1 MNRLL
6 KPLSFALA
14 LLLVLALFPTPARAA
29 SGFARDTSDYTTPS
43 DTADHTLQI
52 SFYLTYDGKRVTP
65 SNLPE
70 GISGVTATVQSPNA
84 SVIDGGGTQSQ
95 VLSGNGLFNFVFTT
109 KADATNSSYSMP
121 FLITYNLNGAYTTA
135 QISAPY
141 TITHGVDTGSSGGNT
156 GDTGEIYDPFQPQ
169 EEIDKSKLQT
179 KYDITLVSKPAAQDK
194 MDGTVDLRLYLAY
207 QGNQDLNDAPISYI
221 RVEPVIPEDTKNFP
235 FELDSSSY
243 VKDFADL
250 IDVRDKDGEIVETYF
265 DFPFRVKKDAVNG
278 TYAIQFK
285 VYHLFANTN
294 LQETAP
300 AETDITTYVQIRY
313 GKEPE
318 KEEKPEETPVP
329 DPSTAIL
336 LLEDYTMNPQE
347 VKAGEEFDL
356 TLRIRNT
363 SNRTVTDV
371 KSTLEEAKST
381 IVPVNGTNSFFIERI
396 KAGETVE
403 KTIRVRATPSAG
415 VEPVSLTLK
424 NEFIQEDAAKT
435 SQDTFSLP
443 IVQVANL
450 SLDTPNYP
458 IDCYQGESFNLMMNL
473 YNKGRTTLYNVSVT
487 FESDAMSAD
496 ENYYAGNM
504 ESGSTREYD
513 VMITPNADAS
523 GQVDGEIVVTYED
536 EDGNQTEKRT
546 PVTVNVAAMDYGYD
560 DMMIPD
566 EPVMTEPVSAGFAV
580 WGYIVIGV
588 VVAGAIVAVIVI
600 VRRRK
605 KAKVDDDEME

>member
-14 LLLVLALFPTPARAA
+14 LLLVLALFPISATADA
-29 SGFARDTSDYTTPS
+29 GFAIDQNGYSTPS
-43 DTADHTLQI
+43 DNNSHNLTM
-52 SFYLTYDGKRVTP
+52 SFYLTYNGVRVTSLP
-65 SNLPE
+65 AGVDNFIITAQTPNYSNSFTSIVGTPDYQ
-70 GISGVTATVQSPNA
+70 TFPA
-84 SVIDGGGTQSQ
+84 DG
-95 VLSGNGLFNFVFTT
+95 FTFTFQT
-109 KADATNSSYSMP
+109 KADAYNGLYTWP
-121 FLITYNLNGAYTTA
+121 FTVTYTKDGAPVTDMIYA
-135 QISAPY
+135 EYQIVN
-141 TITHGVDTGSSGGNT
+141 GVDPIDNPDMGVGGSN
-156 GDTGEIYDPFQPQ
+156 
-169 EEIDKSKLQT
+169 EEISKDKLQT
-179 KYDITLVSKPAAQDK
+179 PYDITLVSKPAAQDK

-250 IDVRDKDGEIVETYF
+250 IDVRDEDGEIVETYF

-318 KEEKPEETPVP
+318 EEEKPEETPVP

-363 SNRTVTDV
+363 SDRTVTDV

-424 NEFIQEDAAKT
+424 NEFVQEDAAKT

-546 PVTVNVAAMDYGYD
+546 PVTINVVAMDYGND
-560 DMMIPD
+560 DMVIPD
-566 EPVMTEPVSAGFAV
+566 EPVMTEPVSAGFPV

>member
-14 LLLVLALFPTPARAA
+14 LLLVLALFPTPVRAA
-29 SGFARDTSDYTTPS
+29 SGFAVDSNGYITPN
-43 DTADHTLQI
+43 DTADHSLTM
-52 SFYLTYDGKRVTP
+52 SFYLKYGDERVTGTTP
-65 SNLPE
+65 DLSNVKVTVQDPNQSV
-70 GISGVTATVQSPNA
+70 ISGGTGLSQSLSADGLFTFTFNTRPDAPNGIYRMKFQVSYNNGQTATV
-84 SVIDGGGTQSQ
+84 
-95 VLSGNGLFNFVFTT
+95 
-109 KADATNSSYSMP
+109 
-121 FLITYNLNGAYTTA
+121 
-135 QISAPY
+135 SARY
-141 TITHGVDTGSSGGNT
+141 TIVNGVDTSTGGDDT
-156 GDTGEIYDPFQPQ
+156 GDSGEIYDPFQPQ

-318 KEEKPEETPVP
+318 EEEKPEETPVP

-363 SNRTVTDV
+363 SDRTVTDV

-424 NEFIQEDAAKT
+424 NEFVQEDAAKT

-443 IVQVANL
+443 IVQVSYL

-560 DMMIPD
+560 DMYIPE
-566 EPVMTEPVSAGFAV
+566 EPVTAEPVPAGFPV
-580 WGYIVIGV
+580 WGYIVLGV
-588 VVAGAIVAVIVI
+588 VVAGAIAAVIVI

>member
-14 LLLVLALFPTPARAA
+14 LLLVLALFPTPVRAA
-29 SGFARDTSDYTTPS
+29 SGFAVDSNGYITPN
-43 DTADHTLQI
+43 DTADHSLTM
-52 SFYLTYDGKRVTP
+52 SFYLKYGDERVTGTTP
-65 SNLPE
+65 DLSNVKVTVQDPNQSV
-70 GISGVTATVQSPNA
+70 ISGGTGLSQSLSADGLFTFTFNTRPDAPNGIYRMKFQVSYNNGQTATV
-84 SVIDGGGTQSQ
+84 
-95 VLSGNGLFNFVFTT
+95 
-109 KADATNSSYSMP
+109 
-121 FLITYNLNGAYTTA
+121 
-135 QISAPY
+135 SARY
-141 TITHGVDTGSSGGNT
+141 TIVNGVDTSTGGDDT
-156 GDTGEIYDPFQPQ
+156 GDSGEIYDPFQPQ

-318 KEEKPEETPVP
+318 EEEKPEETPVP

-363 SNRTVTDV
+363 SDRTVTDV

-424 NEFIQEDAAKT
+424 NEFVQEDAAKT

-443 IVQVANL
+443 IVQVSNL

-473 YNKGRTTLYNVSVT
+473 YNKGKTTLYNVSVT
-487 FESDAMSAD
+487 FESDTMSAD

-546 PVTVNVAAMDYGYD
+546 PVTVNVAAMDYGND

-566 EPVMTEPVSAGFAV
+566 EPVMTEPVSAGFPV

>member
-1 MNRLL
+1 MNFDLVVKNGVVYTEQGFYKL
-6 KPLSFALA
+6 NVGVQGEKIA
-14 LLLVLALFPTPARAA
+14 VLADPAVPLE
-29 SGFARDTSDYTTPS
+29 GAR
-43 DTADHTLQI
+43 
-52 SFYLTYDGKRVTP
+52 
-65 SNLPE
+65 
-70 GISGVTATVQSPNA
+70 
-84 SVIDGGGTQSQ
+84 VIDAQGKYVLPGFIDCHCHLRDPGLTQKEDFYTGTMAAAH
-95 VLSGNGLFNFVFTT
+95 SG
-109 KADATNSSYSMP
+109 
-121 FLITYNLNGAYTTA
+121 ITMVC
-135 QISAPY
+135 P
-141 TITHGVDTGSSGGNT
+141 
-156 GDTGEIYDPFQPQ
+156 QPN
-169 EEIDKSKLQT
+169 IK
-179 KYDITLVSKPAAQDK
+179 
-194 MDGTVDLRLYLAY
+194 
-207 QGNQDLNDAPISYI
+207 
-221 RVEPVIPEDTKNFP
+221 
-235 FELDSSSY
+235 
-243 VKDFADL
+243 
-250 IDVRDKDGEIVETYF
+250 
-265 DFPFRVKKDAVNG
+265 
-278 TYAIQFK
+278 
-285 VYHLFANTN
+285 
-294 LQETAP
+294 
-300 AETDITTYVQIRY
+300 
-313 GKEPE
+313 
-318 KEEKPEETPVP
+318 PVP
-329 DPSTAIL
+329 NTLDAY
-336 LLEDYTMNPQE
+336 LEE

-424 NEFIQEDAAKT
+424 NEFVQEDAAKT

-546 PVTVNVAAMDYGYD
+546 PVTVNVVAMDYGND
-560 DMMIPD
+560 DMVIPD
-566 EPVMTEPVSAGFAV
+566 EPVMTEPVSAGFPV

-588 VVAGAIVAVIVI
+588 VVAGAIAAVIVI

>member
-29 SGFARDTSDYTTPS
+29 TGFAVDSNGYITPS
-43 DTADHTLQI
+43 DTADHSLTM
-52 SFYLTYDGKRVTP
+52 SFYLKYGDERVTGTTP
-65 SNLPE
+65 DLSNVKVTVQDPNQSV
-70 GISGVTATVQSPNA
+70 ISGGTGLSQSLSADGLFTFTFNTRPDAPNGIYRMKFQVSYNNGQTATV
-84 SVIDGGGTQSQ
+84 
-95 VLSGNGLFNFVFTT
+95 
-109 KADATNSSYSMP
+109 
-121 FLITYNLNGAYTTA
+121 
-135 QISAPY
+135 SARY
-141 TITHGVDTGSSGGNT
+141 TIVNGVDTSTGGDDT
-156 GDTGEIYDPFQPQ
+156 GDSGEIYDPFQPQ

-265 DFPFRVKKDAVNG
+265 DFPFRVKKEAVNG

-318 KEEKPEETPVP
+318 EEEKPEETPVP

-424 NEFIQEDAAKT
+424 NEFVQEDAAKT

-560 DMMIPD
+560 DMYIPE
-566 EPVMTEPVSAGFAV
+566 EPVIAEPVSAGFPV

-588 VVAGAIVAVIVI
+588 VVAGAIAAVIVI

>member
-14 LLLVLALFPTPARAA
+14 LLLVLALFPTPVRAA
-29 SGFARDTSDYTTPS
+29 TGFAVDSNGYITPS
-43 DTADHTLQI
+43 DTADHSLTM
-52 SFYLTYDGKRVTP
+52 SFYLKYGDERVNSSTP
-65 SNLPE
+65 GLSNVTVSVQDPNQSV
-70 GISGVTATVQSPNA
+70 ISGGTGLSQSLSSDGLFTFTFNTRPDAPNGSYRMKFQVSYNNGQTATV
-84 SVIDGGGTQSQ
+84 
-95 VLSGNGLFNFVFTT
+95 
-109 KADATNSSYSMP
+109 
-121 FLITYNLNGAYTTA
+121 
-135 QISAPY
+135 SARY
-141 TITHGVDTGSSGGNT
+141 TIVNGVDTSTGGDDT

-169 EEIDKSKLQT
+169 EEIDKDKLQT

-318 KEEKPEETPVP
+318 EEEKPEETPVP

-363 SNRTVTDV
+363 SDRTVTDV

-424 NEFIQEDAAKT
+424 NEFVQEDAAKT

-487 FESDAMSAD
+487 FESDTMSAD

-566 EPVMTEPVSAGFAV
+566 EPVIAEPVSAGFPV

-588 VVAGAIVAVIVI
+588 VVAGAIAAVIVI

>member
-29 SGFARDTSDYTTPS
+29 TGFAVDSNGYITPS
-43 DTADHTLQI
+43 DTADHSLTM
-52 SFYLTYDGKRVTP
+52 SFYLKYGDERVTGTTP
-65 SNLPE
+65 DLSNVKVTVQDPNQSV
-70 GISGVTATVQSPNA
+70 ISGGTGLSQSLSADGLFTFTFNTRPDAPNGIYRMKFQVSYNNGQTATV
-84 SVIDGGGTQSQ
+84 
-95 VLSGNGLFNFVFTT
+95 
-109 KADATNSSYSMP
+109 
-121 FLITYNLNGAYTTA
+121 
-135 QISAPY
+135 SARY
-141 TITHGVDTGSSGGNT
+141 TIVNGVDASTGGDDT
-156 GDTGEIYDPFQPQ
+156 GDSGEIYDPFQPQ
-169 EEIDKSKLQT
+169 EDIDKSKLQT

-250 IDVRDKDGEIVETYF
+250 IDVRDEDGEIVETYF

-294 LQETAP
+294 LQETTP

-318 KEEKPEETPVP
+318 EEEKPEETPVP

-363 SNRTVTDV
+363 SDRTVTDV

-424 NEFIQEDAAKT
+424 NEFVQEDAAKT

-487 FESDAMSAD
+487 FESDTMSAD

-546 PVTVNVAAMDYGYD
+546 PVTVNVAAMDYGND
-560 DMMIPD
+560 DMYIPE
-566 EPVMTEPVSAGFAV
+566 EPVIAEPVSAGFPV

-588 VVAGAIVAVIVI
+588 VVAGAIAAVIVI

>member
-29 SGFARDTSDYTTPS
+29 TGFAVDSNGYITPS
-43 DTADHTLQI
+43 DTADHSLTM
-52 SFYLTYDGKRVTP
+52 SFYLKYGDERVNSSTP
-65 SNLPE
+65 GLSNVTVSVQDPNQSV
-70 GISGVTATVQSPNA
+70 ISGGTGLSQSLSSDGLFTFTFNTRPDAPNGSYRMKFQVSYNNGQTATV
-84 SVIDGGGTQSQ
+84 
-95 VLSGNGLFNFVFTT
+95 
-109 KADATNSSYSMP
+109 
-121 FLITYNLNGAYTTA
+121 
-135 QISAPY
+135 SARY
-141 TITHGVDTGSSGGNT
+141 TIVNGVDTGSSGGG
-156 GDTGEIYDPFQPQ
+156 GDSGEIYDPFQPQ

-179 KYDITLVSKPAAQDK
+179 KYDITLVSKPAAQDQ

-250 IDVRDKDGEIVETYF
+250 IDVRDEDGEIVETYF

-318 KEEKPEETPVP
+318 EEEKPEETPVP

-363 SNRTVTDV
+363 SDRTVTDV

-424 NEFIQEDAAKT
+424 NEFVQEDAAKT

-560 DMMIPD
+560 DMYIPE
-566 EPVMTEPVSAGFAV
+566 EPVIAEPVSAGFPV

-588 VVAGAIVAVIVI
+588 VVAGAIAAVIVI

>member
-14 LLLVLALFPTPARAA
+14 LLLVLALFPTPVRAA
-29 SGFARDTSDYTTPS
+29 SGFAVDSNGYITPN
-43 DTADHTLQI
+43 DTADHSLTM
-52 SFYLTYDGKRVTP
+52 SFYLKYGDERVTGTTP
-65 SNLPE
+65 DLSNVKVTVQDPNQSV
-70 GISGVTATVQSPNA
+70 ISGGTGLSQSLSADGLFTFTFNTRPDAPNGIYRMKFQVSYNNGQTATV
-84 SVIDGGGTQSQ
+84 
-95 VLSGNGLFNFVFTT
+95 
-109 KADATNSSYSMP
+109 
-121 FLITYNLNGAYTTA
+121 
-135 QISAPY
+135 SARY
-141 TITHGVDTGSSGGNT
+141 TIVNGVDTSTGGDDT
-156 GDTGEIYDPFQPQ
+156 GDSGEIYDPFQPQ

-318 KEEKPEETPVP
+318 EEEKPEETPVP

-363 SNRTVTDV
+363 SDRTVTDV

-424 NEFIQEDAAKT
+424 NEFVQEDAAKT

-473 YNKGRTTLYNVSVT
+473 YNKGKTTLYNVSVT

-560 DMMIPD
+560 DMYIPE
-566 EPVMTEPVSAGFAV
+566 EPVTAEPVPAGFPV
-580 WGYIVIGV
+580 WGYIVLGV
-588 VVAGAIVAVIVI
+588 VVAGAVVAVIVI

>member
-29 SGFARDTSDYTTPS
+29 TGFAVDSNGYITPS
-43 DTADHTLQI
+43 DTADHSLTM
-52 SFYLTYDGKRVTP
+52 SFYLKYGDERVNSSTP
-65 SNLPE
+65 GLSNVTVSVQDPNQSV
-70 GISGVTATVQSPNA
+70 ISGGTGLSQSLSSDGLFTFTFNTRPDAPNGIYRMKFQVSYNNGQTATV
-84 SVIDGGGTQSQ
+84 
-95 VLSGNGLFNFVFTT
+95 
-109 KADATNSSYSMP
+109 
-121 FLITYNLNGAYTTA
+121 
-135 QISAPY
+135 SARY
-141 TITHGVDTGSSGGNT
+141 TIVNGVDTSTGGDDT
-156 GDTGEIYDPFQPQ
+156 GDSGEIYDPFQPQ

-318 KEEKPEETPVP
+318 EEEKPEETPVP

-363 SNRTVTDV
+363 SDRTVTDV

-424 NEFIQEDAAKT
+424 NEFVQEDAAKT

-487 FESDAMSAD
+487 FESDTMSAD

-560 DMMIPD
+560 DMYIPE
-566 EPVMTEPVSAGFAV
+566 EPVIAEPVSAGFPV

-588 VVAGAIVAVIVI
+588 VVAGAIAAVIVI

>member
-14 LLLVLALFPTPARAA
+14 LLLVLALFPTPVRAA
-29 SGFARDTSDYTTPS
+29 SGFAVDSNGYITPN
-43 DTADHTLQI
+43 DTADHSLTM
-52 SFYLTYDGKRVTP
+52 SFYLKYGDERVTGTTP
-65 SNLPE
+65 DLSNVKVTVQDPNQSV
-70 GISGVTATVQSPNA
+70 ISGGTGLSQSLSADGLFTFTFNTRPDAPNGIYRMKFQVSYNNGQTATV
-84 SVIDGGGTQSQ
+84 
-95 VLSGNGLFNFVFTT
+95 
-109 KADATNSSYSMP
+109 
-121 FLITYNLNGAYTTA
+121 
-135 QISAPY
+135 SARY
-141 TITHGVDTGSSGGNT
+141 TIVNGVDTSTGGDDT
-156 GDTGEIYDPFQPQ
+156 GDSGEIYDPFQPQ

-250 IDVRDKDGEIVETYF
+250 INVRDKDGEIVETYF

-294 LQETAP
+294 LQETTP

-363 SNRTVTDV
+363 SDRTVTDV

-424 NEFIQEDAAKT
+424 NEFVQEDAAKT

-546 PVTVNVAAMDYGYD
+546 PVTVNVVAMDYGND

-566 EPVMTEPVSAGFAV
+566 EPVMTEPVSAGFPV

-588 VVAGAIVAVIVI
+588 VVAGAIAAVIVI

>member
-29 SGFARDTSDYTTPS
+29 SGFAVDSNGYITPN
-43 DTADHTLQI
+43 DTADHSLTM
-52 SFYLTYDGKRVTP
+52 SFYLKYGDERVNSSTP
-65 SNLPE
+65 GLSNVTVSVQDPNQSV
-70 GISGVTATVQSPNA
+70 ISGGTGLSQSLSADGLFTFTFNTRPDAPNGIYRMKFQVSYNNGQTATV
-84 SVIDGGGTQSQ
+84 
-95 VLSGNGLFNFVFTT
+95 
-109 KADATNSSYSMP
+109 
-121 FLITYNLNGAYTTA
+121 
-135 QISAPY
+135 SARY
-141 TITHGVDTGSSGGNT
+141 TIVNGVDTSTGGDDT
-156 GDTGEIYDPFQPQ
+156 GDSGEIYDPFQPQ

-294 LQETAP
+294 LQETTP

-318 KEEKPEETPVP
+318 EEEKPEETPVP

-363 SNRTVTDV
+363 SDRTVTDV

-424 NEFIQEDAAKT
+424 NEFVQEDAAKT

-443 IVQVANL
+443 IVQVSNL

-560 DMMIPD
+560 DMYIPE
-566 EPVMTEPVSAGFAV
+566 EPVIAEPVSAGFPV

-588 VVAGAIVAVIVI
+588 VVAGAIAAVIVI

>member
-14 LLLVLALFPTPARAA
+14 LLLVLALFPITARADA
-29 SGFARDTSDYTTPS
+29 GFGLDLNGYSTPTDNNS
-43 DTADHTLQI
+43 HNLTFH
-52 SFYLTYDGKRVTP
+52 FYLTYNGARVT
-65 SNLPE
+65 SLPQ
-70 GISGVTATVQSPNA
+70 GVT
-84 SVIDGGGTQSQ
+84 D
-95 VLSGNGLFNFVFTT
+95 FTIAA
-109 KADATNSSYSMP
+109 KQPDRSNSFSSIIGNSSYNSITASGFTFQFETKP
-121 FLITYNLNGAYTTA
+121 DAYNGVYTWQFTITYKLNGAEVTDTILAEY
-135 QISAPY
+135 QIVN
-141 TITHGVDTGSSGGNT
+141 GVDPIDNPDMGVGGSN
-156 GDTGEIYDPFQPQ
+156 
-169 EEIDKSKLQT
+169 EEISKDKLQT
-179 KYDITLVSKPAAQDK
+179 PYDITLVSKPAAQDK

-294 LQETAP
+294 LQETTP

-318 KEEKPEETPVP
+318 EEEKPEETPVP

-363 SNRTVTDV
+363 SDRTVTDV

-424 NEFIQEDAAKT
+424 NEFVQEDAAKT

-560 DMMIPD
+560 DMYIPE
-566 EPVMTEPVSAGFAV
+566 EPVIAEPVSAGFPV

-588 VVAGAIVAVIVI
+588 VVAGAIAAVIVI

>member
-14 LLLVLALFPTPARAA
+14 LLLVLALFPISATADA
-29 SGFARDTSDYTTPS
+29 GFAIDQNGYSTPS
-43 DTADHTLQI
+43 DNNSHNLTM
-52 SFYLTYDGKRVTP
+52 SFYLTYNGVRVTSLP
-65 SNLPE
+65 AGVDNFIITAQTPNYSNSFTSIVGTPDYQ
-70 GISGVTATVQSPNA
+70 TFPA
-84 SVIDGGGTQSQ
+84 DG
-95 VLSGNGLFNFVFTT
+95 FTFTFQT
-109 KADATNSSYSMP
+109 KADAYNGRYTWP
-121 FLITYNLNGAYTTA
+121 FTVTYTKDGAPVTDMIYA
-135 QISAPY
+135 EYQIVN
-141 TITHGVDTGSSGGNT
+141 GVDPIDNPDMGVGGSN
-156 GDTGEIYDPFQPQ
+156 
-169 EEIDKSKLQT
+169 EEISKDKLQT
-179 KYDITLVSKPAAQDK
+179 PYDITLVSKPAAQDK

-318 KEEKPEETPVP
+318 EEEKPEETPVP

-363 SNRTVTDV
+363 SDRTVTDV

-424 NEFIQEDAAKT
+424 NEFVQEDAAKT

-487 FESDAMSAD
+487 FESDTMSAD

-566 EPVMTEPVSAGFAV
+566 EPVIAEPVSAGFPV

-588 VVAGAIVAVIVI
+588 VVAGAVVAVIVI

>member
-29 SGFARDTSDYTTPS
+29 TGFAVDSNGYITPS
-43 DTADHTLQI
+43 DTVDHSLTM
-52 SFYLTYDGKRVTP
+52 SFYLKYGDERVTGTTSGLSDVKVTVQDP
-65 SNLPE
+65 NQSV
-70 GISGVTATVQSPNA
+70 ISGGTGLSQSLSADGLFTFTFNTRPDAPNGIYRMKFQVSYNNGQTATV
-84 SVIDGGGTQSQ
+84 
-95 VLSGNGLFNFVFTT
+95 
-109 KADATNSSYSMP
+109 
-121 FLITYNLNGAYTTA
+121 
-135 QISAPY
+135 SARY
-141 TITHGVDTGSSGGNT
+141 TIVNGVDTSTGGDDT
-156 GDTGEIYDPFQPQ
+156 GDSGEIYDPFQPQ
-169 EEIDKSKLQT
+169 EDIDKSKLQT

-424 NEFIQEDAAKT
+424 NEFVQEDAAKT

-443 IVQVANL
+443 IVQVSNL

-513 VMITPNADAS
+513 VMNTPIAYAS
-523 GQVDGEIVVTYED
+523 GQVDGEIVVTYVD

-546 PVTVNVAAMDYGYD
+546 PVTVNVVAMDYGYD

-566 EPVMTEPVSAGFAV
+566 EPVMTEPVSAGFPV

-588 VVAGAIVAVIVI
+588 VVAGAIAAVIVI

>member
-14 LLLVLALFPTPARAA
+14 LLLVLAFFPISAQAA
-29 SGFARDTSDYTTPS
+29 TGFSLDKNHSTFT
-43 DTADHTLQI
+43 DTADHMLSMSFRLVYNSENSVGESITSEQQLNSLGITNLQVKVDD
-52 SFYLTYDGKRVTP
+52 LDGDKALDKVLGSDT
-65 SNLPE
+65 
-70 GISGVTATVQSPNA
+70 ISGLPA
-84 SVIDGGGTQSQ
+84 
-95 VLSGNGLFNFVFTT
+95 NGIFSFNFAT
-109 KADATNSSYSMP
+109 KPDAPNGTDYCH
-121 FLITYNLNGAYTTA
+121 FKITYAKDG
-135 QISAPY
+135 QVHEDEFISVPFN
-141 TITHGVDTGSSGGNT
+141 ITNGVDSGSSNAGDSGDSGG
-156 GDTGEIYDPFQPQ
+156 IYNPFQPQ
-169 EEIDKSKLQT
+169 EEIDKDKLQT

-294 LQETAP
+294 LQETTP

-318 KEEKPEETPVP
+318 EEEKPEETPVP

-363 SNRTVTDV
+363 SDRTVTDV

-424 NEFIQEDAAKT
+424 NEFVQEDAAKT

-487 FESDAMSAD
+487 FESDTMSAD

-536 EDGNQTEKRT
+536 EDGNQTELKEDENAPDSFNLAR
-546 PVTVNVAAMDYGYD
+546 MDAED
-560 DMMIPD
+560 DRRNRYAD
-566 EPVMTEPVSAGFAV
+566 ESELADAGFDYVPEEEVEAS
-580 WGYIVIGV
+580 YD
-588 VVAGAIVAVIVI
+588 GA
-600 VRRRK
+600 
-605 KAKVDDDEME
+605 DDEF

>member
-29 SGFARDTSDYTTPS
+29 TGFAVDSNGYITPS
-43 DTADHTLQI
+43 DTADHSLTM
-52 SFYLTYDGKRVTP
+52 SFYLKYGDERVNSSTP
-65 SNLPE
+65 GLSNVTVSVQDPNQSV
-70 GISGVTATVQSPNA
+70 ISGGTGLSQSLSSDGLFTFTFNTRPDAPNGIYRMKFQVSYNNGQTATV
-84 SVIDGGGTQSQ
+84 
-95 VLSGNGLFNFVFTT
+95 
-109 KADATNSSYSMP
+109 
-121 FLITYNLNGAYTTA
+121 
-135 QISAPY
+135 SARY
-141 TITHGVDTGSSGGNT
+141 TIVNGVDTSTGGDDT
-156 GDTGEIYDPFQPQ
+156 GDSGEIYDPFQPQ

-294 LQETAP
+294 LQETTP

-318 KEEKPEETPVP
+318 EEEKPEETPVP

-363 SNRTVTDV
+363 SDRTVTDV

-424 NEFIQEDAAKT
+424 NEFVQEDAAKT

-473 YNKGRTTLYNVSVT
+473 YNKGKTTLYNVSVT

-566 EPVMTEPVSAGFAV
+566 EPVIAEPVSAGFPV

-588 VVAGAIVAVIVI
+588 VVAGAVVAVIVI

>member
-14 LLLVLALFPTPARAA
+14 LLLVLALFPISARAV
-29 SGFARDTSDYTTPS
+29 SYDGMRSQNSTPTSTETGTTPGKG
-43 DTADHTLQI
+43 D
-52 SFYLTYDGKRVTP
+52 DGD
-65 SNLPE
+65 
-70 GISGVTATVQSPNA
+70 Q
-84 SVIDGGGTQSQ
+84 GGQG
-95 VLSGNGLFNFVFTT
+95 
-109 KADATNSSYSMP
+109 
-121 FLITYNLNGAYTTA
+121 
-135 QISAPY
+135 
-141 TITHGVDTGSSGGNT
+141 SGGDQGGQGGVNDDNQDDYWT
-156 GDTGEIYDPFQPQ
+156 GYVEQD
-169 EEIDKSKLQT
+169 IDKSKLQT

-363 SNRTVTDV
+363 SDRTVTDV

-424 NEFIQEDAAKT
+424 NEFVQEDAAKT

-560 DMMIPD
+560 DMYIPE
-566 EPVMTEPVSAGFAV
+566 EPVTAEPVPAGFPV
-580 WGYIVIGV
+580 WGYIVLGV
-588 VVAGAIVAVIVI
+588 VVAGAVAAVIVI

>member
-14 LLLVLALFPTPARAA
+14 LLLVLALFPTPVRAA
-29 SGFARDTSDYTTPS
+29 SGFAVDSNGYITPN
-43 DTADHTLQI
+43 DTADHSLTM
-52 SFYLTYDGKRVTP
+52 SFYLKYGDERVTGTTP
-65 SNLPE
+65 DLSNVKVTVQDPNQSV
-70 GISGVTATVQSPNA
+70 ISGGTGLSQSLSADGLFTFTFNTRPDAPNGIYRMKFQVSYNNGQTATV
-84 SVIDGGGTQSQ
+84 
-95 VLSGNGLFNFVFTT
+95 
-109 KADATNSSYSMP
+109 
-121 FLITYNLNGAYTTA
+121 
-135 QISAPY
+135 SARY
-141 TITHGVDTGSSGGNT
+141 TIVNGVDTSTGGDDT
-156 GDTGEIYDPFQPQ
+156 GDSGEIYDPFQPQ

-318 KEEKPEETPVP
+318 EEEKPEETPVP

-363 SNRTVTDV
+363 SDRTVTDV

-424 NEFIQEDAAKT
+424 NEFVQEDAAKT

-443 IVQVANL
+443 IVQVSNL

-473 YNKGRTTLYNVSVT
+473 YNKGKTTLYNVSVT
-487 FESDAMSAD
+487 FESDTMSAD

-566 EPVMTEPVSAGFAV
+566 EPVIAEPVPAGFPV

-588 VVAGAIVAVIVI
+588 VVAGAVVAVIVI

>member
-6 KPLSFALA
+6 KPLSLALA
-14 LLLVLALFPTPARAA
+14 LLLALALFPTPARAA
-29 SGFARDTSDYTTPS
+29 SGFAIDSSGYTTPS
-43 DTADHTLQI
+43 DSEDH
-52 SFYLTYDGKRVTP
+52 YLTMSFSLTYNGASISSV
-65 SNLPE
+65 PE
-70 GISGVTATVQSPNA
+70 GISNVKVAVQDPNA
-84 SVIDGGGTQSQ
+84 SVISGGGNQSIGFTGGP
-95 VLSGNGLFNFVFTT
+95 LTFSFSTRPDAPNGT
-109 KADATNSSYSMP
+109 YRMP
-121 FLITYNLNGAYTTA
+121 FEITYTDNTGTHTDTA
-135 QISAPY
+135 SARFIIS
-141 TITHGVDTGSSGGNT
+141 HGVDTGSSGGNT

-250 IDVRDKDGEIVETYF
+250 IDVRDEDGEIVETYF

-294 LQETAP
+294 LQETTP

-363 SNRTVTDV
+363 SDRTVTDV

-424 NEFIQEDAAKT
+424 NEFVQEDAAKT

-487 FESDAMSAD
+487 FESDTMSAD

-513 VMITPNADAS
+513 VMITPGADAS

-560 DMMIPD
+560 DMLIPD
-566 EPVMTEPVSAGFAV
+566 EPVIAEPVGPSFPV
-580 WGYIVIGV
+580 WGYVVIGV
-588 VVAGAIVAVIVI
+588 IAAGAIAAVIVI

>member
-14 LLLVLALFPTPARAA
+14 LLLVLALFPISARAV
-29 SGFARDTSDYTTPS
+29 S
-43 DTADHTLQI
+43 
-52 SFYLTYDGKRVTP
+52 YDGMRSQNST
-65 SNLPE
+65 
-70 GISGVTATVQSPNA
+70 TASTDPGNPPA
-84 SVIDGGGTQSQ
+84 EGGGSSQEGSGSQGGSGQGGVNDDNQDDYWTGYVTQ
-95 VLSGNGLFNFVFTT
+95 
-109 KADATNSSYSMP
+109 D
-121 FLITYNLNGAYTTA
+121 
-135 QISAPY
+135 
-141 TITHGVDTGSSGGNT
+141 
-156 GDTGEIYDPFQPQ
+156 
-169 EEIDKSKLQT
+169 IDKSKLQT

-424 NEFIQEDAAKT
+424 NEFVQEDAAKT

-443 IVQVANL
+443 IVQVSNL

-487 FESDAMSAD
+487 FESDTMSAD

-546 PVTVNVAAMDYGYD
+546 PVTVNVAMDYGND

-566 EPVMTEPVSAGFAV
+566 EPVMTEPVSAGFPV

>member
-29 SGFARDTSDYTTPS
+29 SGFAVDSNGYITPN
-43 DTADHTLQI
+43 DTADHSLTM
-52 SFYLTYDGKRVTP
+52 SFYLKYGDERVNSSTP
-65 SNLPE
+65 GLSNVTVSVQDPNQSV
-70 GISGVTATVQSPNA
+70 ISGGTGLSQSLSADGLFTFTFNTRPDAPNGIYRMKFQVSYNNGQTATV
-84 SVIDGGGTQSQ
+84 
-95 VLSGNGLFNFVFTT
+95 
-109 KADATNSSYSMP
+109 
-121 FLITYNLNGAYTTA
+121 
-135 QISAPY
+135 SARY
-141 TITHGVDTGSSGGNT
+141 TIVNGVDTSTGGDDT
-156 GDTGEIYDPFQPQ
+156 GDSGEIYDPFQPQ

-294 LQETAP
+294 LQETTP

-318 KEEKPEETPVP
+318 EEEKPEETPVP

-363 SNRTVTDV
+363 SDRTVTDV

-424 NEFIQEDAAKT
+424 NEFVQEDAAKT

-560 DMMIPD
+560 DMYIPE
-566 EPVMTEPVSAGFAV
+566 EPVIAEPVSAGFPV

-588 VVAGAIVAVIVI
+588 VVAGAIAAVIVI

>member
-29 SGFARDTSDYTTPS
+29 TGFSVDSNGYITPS
-43 DTADHTLQI
+43 DTADHSLTM
-52 SFYLTYDGKRVTP
+52 SFYLKYGDERVTGTTP
-65 SNLPE
+65 DLSNVKVTVQDPNQSV
-70 GISGVTATVQSPNA
+70 ISGGTGLSQSLSADGLFTFTFNTRPDAPNGIYRMKFQVSYNNGQTATV
-84 SVIDGGGTQSQ
+84 
-95 VLSGNGLFNFVFTT
+95 
-109 KADATNSSYSMP
+109 
-121 FLITYNLNGAYTTA
+121 
-135 QISAPY
+135 SARY
-141 TITHGVDTGSSGGNT
+141 TIVNGVDTSTGGDDT
-156 GDTGEIYDPFQPQ
+156 GDSGEIYDPFQPQ

-318 KEEKPEETPVP
+318 EEEKPEETPVP

-363 SNRTVTDV
+363 SDRTVTDV

-424 NEFIQEDAAKT
+424 NEFVQEDAAKT

-443 IVQVANL
+443 IVQVSNL

-546 PVTVNVAAMDYGYD
+546 PVTINVVAMDYGND
-560 DMMIPD
+560 DMVIPD
-566 EPVMTEPVSAGFAV
+566 EPVMTEPVSAGFPV

-588 VVAGAIVAVIVI
+588 VVAGAIAAVIVI

>member
-14 LLLVLALFPTPARAA
+14 LLLVLALFPISARADT
-29 SGFARDTSDYTTPS
+29 GFAVDSNGYTTPTDTSDHS
-43 DTADHTLQI
+43 LQI
-52 SFYLTYDGKRVTP
+52 SFYLTYNGSRIDSRSDLPPEVT
-65 SNLPE
+65 
-70 GISGVTATVQSPNA
+70 GVTVFVQSPNG

-95 VLSGNGLFNFVFTT
+95 ELPANGLFNFVFTT
-109 KADATNSSYSMP
+109 KADAPNSSYQMP
-121 FLITYNLNGAYTTA
+121 FLVTYNLNGAYTTA

-141 TITHGVDTGSSGGNT
+141 TITHGVDTGSSGGG
-156 GDTGEIYDPFQPQ
+156 GDSGEIYDPFQPQ
-169 EEIDKSKLQT
+169 EDIDKSKLQT

-294 LQETAP
+294 LQETTP

-424 NEFIQEDAAKT
+424 NEFVQEDAAKT

-546 PVTVNVAAMDYGYD
+546 PVTVNVVAMDYGND

-566 EPVMTEPVSAGFAV
+566 EPVMTEPVSAGFPV

>member
-14 LLLVLALFPTPARAA
+14 LLLVLALFPTPVRAA
-29 SGFARDTSDYTTPS
+29 SGFARDTSDYTKPS

-52 SFYLTYDGKRVTP
+52 SFYLTYDGQRVTP
-65 SNLPE
+65 NTLPSE
-70 GISGVTATVQSPNA
+70 ISGVTVHVQSPNA

-141 TITHGVDTGSSGGNT
+141 TITHGVDTGSSGGG
-156 GDTGEIYDPFQPQ
+156 GDSGEIYDPFQ
-169 EEIDKSKLQT
+169 LQT

-250 IDVRDKDGEIVETYF
+250 IDVRDEDGEIVETYF

-318 KEEKPEETPVP
+318 EEEKPEETPVP

-363 SNRTVTDV
+363 SDRTVTDV

-424 NEFIQEDAAKT
+424 NEFVQEDAAKT

-546 PVTVNVAAMDYGYD
+546 PVTVNVAAMDYGND

-566 EPVMTEPVSAGFAV
+566 EPVMTEPVSAGFPV

-588 VVAGAIVAVIVI
+588 VVAGAIAAVIVI

>member
-29 SGFARDTSDYTTPS
+29 TGFAVDSNGYITPS
-43 DTADHTLQI
+43 DTADHSLTM
-52 SFYLTYDGKRVTP
+52 SFYLKYGDERVTGTTP
-65 SNLPE
+65 DLSNVKVTVQDPNQSV
-70 GISGVTATVQSPNA
+70 ISGGTGLSQSLSADGLFTFTFNTRPDAPNGIYRMKFQVSYNNGQTATV
-84 SVIDGGGTQSQ
+84 
-95 VLSGNGLFNFVFTT
+95 
-109 KADATNSSYSMP
+109 
-121 FLITYNLNGAYTTA
+121 
-135 QISAPY
+135 SARY
-141 TITHGVDTGSSGGNT
+141 TIVNGVDTSTGGDDT
-156 GDTGEIYDPFQPQ
+156 GDSGEIYDPFQPQ

-318 KEEKPEETPVP
+318 EEEKPEETPVP

-363 SNRTVTDV
+363 SDRTVTDV

-424 NEFIQEDAAKT
+424 NEFVQEDAAKT

-487 FESDAMSAD
+487 FESDTMSAD

-546 PVTVNVAAMDYGYD
+546 PVTVNVAAMDYGND
-560 DMMIPD
+560 DMYIPE
-566 EPVMTEPVSAGFAV
+566 EPVIAEPVSAGFPV

-588 VVAGAIVAVIVI
+588 VVAGAIAAVIVI

>member
-1 MNRLL
+1 M
-6 KPLSFALA
+6 
-14 LLLVLALFPTPARAA
+14 
-29 SGFARDTSDYTTPS
+29 
-43 DTADHTLQI
+43 
-52 SFYLTYDGKRVTP
+52 
-65 SNLPE
+65 
-70 GISGVTATVQSPNA
+70 
-84 SVIDGGGTQSQ
+84 
-95 VLSGNGLFNFVFTT
+95 
-109 KADATNSSYSMP
+109 
-121 FLITYNLNGAYTTA
+121 
-135 QISAPY
+135 
-141 TITHGVDTGSSGGNT
+141 
-156 GDTGEIYDPFQPQ
+156 
-169 EEIDKSKLQT
+169 
-179 KYDITLVSKPAAQDK
+179 
-194 MDGTVDLRLYLAY
+194 
-207 QGNQDLNDAPISYI
+207 
-221 RVEPVIPEDTKNFP
+221 
-235 FELDSSSY
+235 
-243 VKDFADL
+243 
-250 IDVRDKDGEIVETYF
+250 
-265 DFPFRVKKDAVNG
+265 
-278 TYAIQFK
+278 
-285 VYHLFANTN
+285 
-294 LQETAP
+294 
-300 AETDITTYVQIRY
+300 
-313 GKEPE
+313 
-318 KEEKPEETPVP
+318 
-329 DPSTAIL
+329 
-336 LLEDYTMNPQE
+336 
-347 VKAGEEFDL
+347 
-356 TLRIRNT
+356 
-363 SNRTVTDV
+363 

-424 NEFIQEDAAKT
+424 NEFVQEDAAKT

-546 PVTVNVAAMDYGYD
+546 PVTVNVAAMDYGND

-566 EPVMTEPVSAGFAV
+566 EPVMTEPVSAGFPV

-588 VVAGAIVAVIVI
+588 VVAGAIAAVIVI

>member
-29 SGFARDTSDYTTPS
+29 TGFAVDSNGYITPS
-43 DTADHTLQI
+43 DTADHSLTM
-52 SFYLTYDGKRVTP
+52 SFYLKYGDERVTGTTP
-65 SNLPE
+65 DLSNVKVTVQDPNQSV
-70 GISGVTATVQSPNA
+70 ISGGTGLSQSLSADGLFTFTFNTRPDAPNGIYRMKFQVSYNNGQTATV
-84 SVIDGGGTQSQ
+84 
-95 VLSGNGLFNFVFTT
+95 
-109 KADATNSSYSMP
+109 
-121 FLITYNLNGAYTTA
+121 
-135 QISAPY
+135 SACY
-141 TITHGVDTGSSGGNT
+141 TIVNGV
-156 GDTGEIYDPFQPQ
+156 DPFQPQ

-318 KEEKPEETPVP
+318 EEEKPEETPVP

-424 NEFIQEDAAKT
+424 NEFVQEDAAKT

-450 SLDTPNYP
+450 SLDTPKYP

-487 FESDAMSAD
+487 FESDTMSAD

-560 DMMIPD
+560 DMYIPE
-566 EPVMTEPVSAGFAV
+566 EPVIAEPVSAGFPV

-588 VVAGAIVAVIVI
+588 VVAGAVVAVIVI

>member
-14 LLLVLALFPTPARAA
+14 LLLALALFPTPARAA
-29 SGFARDTSDYTTPS
+29 SGFAVDSNGYTTPS
-43 DTADHTLQI
+43 DSSDHYLQM
-52 SFYLTYDGKRVTP
+52 SFYLTYNGARVTNTTLAP
-65 SNLPE
+65 GLANVTVSVQDPNQDV
-70 GISGVTATVQSPNA
+70 ISGGTTHSQSL
-84 SVIDGGGTQSQ
+84 SSDGQ
-95 VLSGNGLFNFVFTT
+95 FNFNFNT
-109 KADATNSSYSMP
+109 KSNAPNGSYRMQFAVSYTL
-121 FLITYNLNGAYTTA
+121 FGESHTDYVSAAYR
-135 QISAPY
+135 IVN
-141 TITHGVDTGSSGGNT
+141 GVDTGSSGGNT

-169 EEIDKSKLQT
+169 EDIDKSKLQT

-250 IDVRDKDGEIVETYF
+250 IDVRDEDGEIVETYF

-318 KEEKPEETPVP
+318 EEEKPEETPVP

-363 SNRTVTDV
+363 SDRTVTDV

-424 NEFIQEDAAKT
+424 NEFVQEDAAKT

-487 FESDAMSAD
+487 FESDTMSAD

-560 DMMIPD
+560 DMYIPE
-566 EPVMTEPVSAGFAV
+566 EPVIAEPVSAGFPV

-588 VVAGAIVAVIVI
+588 VVAGAIAAVIVI